1 MTLLA
6 APSLRPS
13 GAGLVATARD
23 AAKLL
28 WSIPQAI
35 RLIRRVRPDV
45 IFSTGGYIAIPTLI
59 AAWLTRTPSLLWEGN
74 VQAGRSNTL
83 VAPLATHRAVAWR
96 KTAERAPWNGSET
109 TVTGTPTR
117 ELTID
122 RTIART
128 ARGLT
133 ESGQLLL
140 VFGGSQRVR
149 RFETA
154 LDGALSTL
162 LTGWSVLH
170 VVMDGLPDAE
180 RRRASLPAELRGRY
194 LPVEFL
200 GGGEME
206 AALVS
211 ADLMLG
217 RAGASSIAEAAA
229 TGLPAIIVPYP
240 FAGGHQRANAEAAAA
255 AGAVTLINDEDLTSE
270 RLLAAVADYATP
282 AQRAAAA
289 RAATTL
295 AHPDAA
301 AVIAHKLLQLGGR
314 G

>member
-1 MTLLA
+1 
-6 APSLRPS
+6 
-13 GAGLVATARD
+13 V
-23 AAKLL
+23 
-28 WSIPQAI
+28 
-35 RLIRRVRPDV
+35 IRRVRPDV

-83 VAPLATHRAVAWR
+83 VAPLASHRAVAWR
-96 KTAERAPWNGSET
+96 QTAERAPWSGVKT
-109 TVTGTPTR
+109 TVTGTPVR
-117 ELTID
+117 ELSID
-122 RTIART
+122 RTAARK
-128 ARGLT
+128 ARGL
-133 ESGQLLL
+133 SPSDQLLL

-162 LTGWSVLH
+162 LHGWSVLH
-170 VVMDGLPDAE
+170 VVMDGLPEAE
-180 RRRASLPAELRGRY
+180 RRRAGLPAELRDRY
-194 LPVEFL
+194 LPVAFL
-200 GGGEME
+200 GGGAME
-206 AALVS
+206 EALVS

-217 RAGASSIAEAAA
+217 RAGASTIAEAAA
-229 TGLPAIIVPYP
+229 AGLPAIIVPYP

-255 AGAVTLINDEDLTSE
+255 AGAATLINDEDLTAE
-270 RLLAAVADYATP
+270 RLLSAVATYATP

-301 AVIAHKLLQLGGR
+301 TVIAEKLLQLGGQR
-314 G
+314 